1 MMNIIFLFPALFSQ
15 FEEWDEFL
23 DESPTFDSYIGE
35 SLVGS
40 KERATFLLERDP
52 HIPASELANEWKM
65 LLSKHVKVG
74 DTVLDYGAR
83 AGDFAIPISKM
94 VGNDGEVVA
103 IESDLPLFRG
113 LFWNLVRAHRK
124 NVKIFSMGLNQPIDD
139 LDLSK
144 VSLMR
149 IDANGREDLFLR
161 GAELT
166 LKKFKPTLLIRILGE
181 INVERADRYIQ
192 EEYERR
198 LEEIHELGYDTQ
210 QLFGS
215 WYLAV
220 YRE

>member
-1 MMNIIFLFPALFSQ
+1 MTNIILLFSALISQ
-15 FEEWDEFL
+15 FEEWDEFSQ
-23 DESPTFDSYIGE
+23 DATTFDSYVGE

-40 KERATFLLERDP
+40 TERAAFLLERDP
-52 HIPASELANEWKM
+52 HIPASDLANEWKM
-65 LLSKHVKVG
+65 LLSKHVKAG

-83 AGDFAIPISKM
+83 VGDFAIPLSKL
-94 VGNDGEVVA
+94 VGNDGNVVA

-139 LDLSK
+139 LDLPK
-144 VSLMR
+144 ISLMR
-149 IDANGREDLFLR
+149 IDAKGREDLFLR
-161 GAELT
+161 GAEET
-166 LKKFKPTLLIRILGE
+166 LERFKPTLLIRILGE
-181 INVERADRYIQ
+181 INVEKADRYIQ

-198 LEEIHELGYDTQ
+198 LEGIHELGYDTQ

-215 WYLAV
+215 WYLGT